1 MPVAFKNFSTQKNYR
16 WIIVIVGFLL
26 QITSLGFARFAYT
39 VILPS
44 MKNDLR
50 FSNTRMGL
58 LQTGIVTGYL
68 LFSYLGGIF
77 ASRWNLIRVINLSVV
92 MCGLAMIGLGFVS
105 PFHLL
110 FLLTLLVGVGSSGA
124 YIPLVPLVIGWFS
137 SKRSGLPLGLAF
149 SGSGVGIILLGY
161 FVPFLLAQLSP
172 SGWRVSWISLGG
184 MTLVTAL
191 VSFFLL
197 KEWPGAEEKN
207 SDVGSSH
214 HIPISIWR
222 LLVRNRS
229 VFTILVVYF
238 LIGFAYIMYATFF
251 VTYAVEEVLVTK
263 TEAGLMWSAFG
274 VFSVLGCF
282 LWGAISDFLGRK
294 WTTAW
299 DILILSAS
307 ILISVLWVNRIGLYV
322 SVILFAFALNG
333 FITLIAAMFGDHV
346 EVTVV
351 GEIFGLSTLI
361 HGLGMAI
368 GASLTGY
375 LKDLTSTF
383 QVPFLVSG
391 ATVGFCFFIFILF
404 YEKGKKAMVF

>member
-1 MPVAFKNFSTQKNYR
+1 MSVVFKHSPIHKNYQ
-16 WIIVIVGFLL
+16 WMIVLVGFLL

-39 VILPS
+39 LILPA
-44 MKNDLR
+44 MKDDLQ
-50 FSNTRMGL
+50 FSNTRMGI

-68 LFSYLGGIF
+68 FFAYLGGIF
-77 ASRWNLIRVINLSVV
+77 ASRWSLIRVINLSVV
-92 MCGLAMIGLGFVS
+92 MCGLAMIGLGLVS
-105 PFHLL
+105 LFPLL
-110 FLLTLLVGVGSSGA
+110 FTLAFLVGAGSSGA

-137 SKRSGLPLGLAF
+137 SKRSGLPLGLVF
-149 SGSGVGIILLGY
+149 SGAGVGIIVVGY

-172 SGWRVSWISLGG
+172 WGWRVSWISLGG

-197 KEWPGAEEKN
+197 RERPKGVEEN
-207 SDVGSSH
+207 SELVDSH
-214 HIPISIWR
+214 QTTTSIWR

-238 LIGFAYIMYATFF
+238 LVGFAYIMYATFF
-251 VTYAVEEVLVTK
+251 VAYAVEEVLVTK

-282 LWGAISDFLGRK
+282 LWGTISDFFGRK

-307 ILISVLWVNRIGLYV
+307 IFVSVLWVCRAGLYV

-346 EVTVV
+346 EVTTV
-351 GEIFGLSTLI
+351 GEIFGFSTLI
-361 HGLGMAI
+361 HGLGMAT
-368 GASLTGY
+368 GASLAGY

-391 ATVGFCFFIFILF
+391 VTTGICLLIFVLF
-404 YEKGKKAMVF
+404 YEKGKKAMAL

>member
-1 MPVAFKNFSTQKNYR
+1 MPVVFKNFSTKKNYR
-16 WIIVIVGFLL
+16 WIIVTIGFLL

-44 MKNDLR
+44 MKNDLG

-68 LFSYLGGIF
+68 VFAYLGGIF
-77 ASRWNLIRVINLSVV
+77 ASRGNLIRVINFSVI
-92 MCGLAMIGLGFVS
+92 MCGFAMIGLGLVS
-105 PFHLL
+105 SFHFL
-110 FLLTLLVGVGSSGA
+110 FLLTLLVGAGSSGA
-124 YIPLVPLVIGWFS
+124 YIPLVPLIIGWFS

-149 SGSGVGIILLGY
+149 SGSGVGIILVGY
-161 FVPFLLAQLSP
+161 FVPFLLTHLSP

-197 KEWPGAEEKN
+197 RERPKGVEEN
-207 SDVGSSH
+207 SEVVDSH
-214 HIPISIWR
+214 QSTISIWR

-238 LIGFAYIMYATFF
+238 LVGFTYIMYATFF
-251 VTYAVEEVLVTK
+251 VAYAVEEVLVTK

-282 LWGAISDFLGRK
+282 LWGTISDFLGRK

-307 ILISVLWVNRIGLYV
+307 IFISVLWISRTGLYV

-346 EVTVV
+346 EVTAV
-351 GEIFGLSTLI
+351 GEIFGFSTLI

-368 GASLTGY
+368 GASLAGY

-391 ATVGFCFFIFILF
+391 VTTGICLLIFVLS
-404 YEKGKKAMVF
+404 YEKEKRATAL